1 MSTSTQAFGSEGHFR
16 TWRRKRSRR
25 RRRKR
30 RRRRRRRRSR
40 RRRRRRR
47 RRRKQSCFRIIGS
60 QGQRT
65 KPKTMSSVQG
75 SHRYS

>member
-1 MSTSTQAFGSEGHFR
+1 MEEEGEEEGER
-16 TWRRKRSRR
+16 EGEEGRRGGGRR
-25 RRRKR
+25 MW
-30 RRRRRRRRSR
+30 
-40 RRRRRRR
+40 
-47 RRRKQSCFRIIGS
+47 KQSCFRLIGS